1 MQIKRKHLY
10 RVLLYVAG
18 LMVLALGV
26 ALSINSRLGISPV
39 NSLPYVIS
47 QITGIEMGTCV
58 IAVFS
63 LFILVQILIKGKDF
77 QWINL
82 TQLIFS
88 TLFGF
93 FVDGAK
99 ALLGNFTLPTYVGQ
113 LVMLLISIGV
123 IALGISLYL
132 DARLVSMP
140 SEGMT
145 LALADKL
152 KKPFNQV
159 KTWTDSTLVTLA
171 ILLSLIFMGGLYGV
185 REGTILSALLIGPT
199 IKPIRKWT
207 KPVVE
212 RVFFGD

>member
-1 MQIKRKHLY
+1 MRVVRISSAFVLSTSCLY
-10 RVLLYVAG
+10 
-18 LMVLALGV
+18 
-26 ALSINSRLGISPV
+26 SSRLVPSCHSVLKCSIV
-39 NSLPYVIS
+39 LRSLGMSWKSV
-47 QITGIEMGTCV
+47 
-58 IAVFS
+58 
-63 LFILVQILIKGKDF
+63 FILVQILIKGKDF